1 MIQPDMIE
9 RLNRQM
15 NREFY
20 SAYFYLSLSAAAED
34 AGFKGSANWFMAK
47 YEEET
52 QHAMKMC
59 RYLMDQGAR
68 VQLGALE
75 DPSDGYAGLLDMFE
89 KTLAHEQGVTAAIN
103 ELVDAALTAKD
114 HATHIFLQ
122 WYVTEQ
128 IEEEATV
135 GDIINQLKLVGERG
149 EGLYMIDKELN
160 GLAAAMGAGTAA
172 PA

>member
-9 RLNRQM
+9 RLNRQT

-20 SAYFYLSLSAAAED
+20 SAYFYLSLSAAAEA
-34 AGFKGSANWFMAK
+34 AGFRGSASWFMAK
-47 YEEET
+47 YHEEN
-52 QHAMKMC
+52 QHAMKMY

-68 VQLGALE
+68 VELGALE
-75 DPSDGYAGLLDMFE
+75 DPSDSYGSLLEMFE

-103 ELVDAALTAKD
+103 DLVDAALTAKD

-135 GDIINQLKLVGERG
+135 SDIISQLKLVGERG
-149 EGLYMIDKELN
+149 EGLYMIDKEL
-160 GLAAAMGAGTAA
+160 GALAAAMNASSA
-172 PA
+172 PAA